1 MAEPAPVAAAPA
13 RLKVPPH
20 SNEAEQS
27 LLGGLMLD
35 EHAWDKIADKLGSGD
50 FYLPQHR
57 IIFEVMAD
65 LANTNK
71 PLDIVTLSGALSTRA
86 ILDRVG
92 GNAYLTELVD
102 ATIGTSN
109 LETYAEIVKERS
121 TLRQLIR
128 AANEITDIA
137 FLPEGRSSADVLD
150 EAEQRVFEIGEDRL
164 NESGPRI
171 VAPLVDAA
179 FQKIDELSKSR
190 NPITGLATGFDDLDG
205 KTSGFQDSDLII
217 IAARPSM
224 GKTALMVNIA
234 EHAVIA
240 DESDAGA
247 VLIFSMEQP
256 ADQLVMRMLSSLGR
270 IDQTAMRWG
279 NMRDEDWPRFNSA
292 RIQLREK
299 QLYIDD
305 TAALTPN
312 DLRARARR
320 IKREAGG
327 LKMIMVDYLQ
337 LMRPSRDQDNRTNEI
352 SEISRS
358 LKAIAKEMKC
368 PLVACSQLNRS
379 LESRNDKRPY
389 MSDLR
394 ESGAIE
400 QDADVILFIYRDE
413 VYNEETAD
421 KGIAEII
428 IGKQRNG
435 PVGTIK
441 AHLHAGTDPVRQPR
455 RERCLR
461 HPHAPARSSRLRPG
475 RRTAVMAKAKV
486 AFVCADCGAE
496 HNKWQGQCAA
506 CGEWNTL
513 REFILPKASQATGR
527 GQGRGRLLGHVAA
540 FGPADRDQHH
550 RPRAYPVRF
559 RGTRPCPSA
568 VASYRARWH

>member
-1 MAEPAPVAAAPA
+1 MAEPAPVAPAPA

-35 EHAWDKIADKLGSGD
+35 EHAWDKVADKLTSAD

-57 IIFEVMAD
+57 IIFGVMAE

-92 GNAYLTELVD
+92 GNPYLTELVD
-102 ATIGTSN
+102 ATLGTSN

-121 TLRQLIR
+121 TLRQLIH

-137 FLPEGRSSADVLD
+137 FLPEGRTSAEVLD

-171 VAPLVDAA
+171 VAPLVDEA
-179 FQKIDELSKSR
+179 FEKIDTLSKSR
-190 NPITGLATGFDDLDG
+190 NPITGLATGFKDLDG
-205 KTSGFQDSDLII
+205 KTAGFQNSDLII

-234 EHAVIA
+234 EHAVMA
-240 DESDAGA
+240 DDSDTGA

-256 ADQLVMRMLSSLGR
+256 SHQLVMRMLSSLGR
-270 IDQTAMRWG
+270 IDQTSMRWG
-279 NMRDEDWPRFNSA
+279 NMSDDDWPRFNSA

-299 QLYIDD
+299 PLYIDD

-320 IKREAGG
+320 VKREAGG
-327 LKMIMVDYLQ
+327 LRMIMVDYLQ

-358 LKAIAKEMKC
+358 LKAI
-368 PLVACSQLNRS
+368 
-379 LESRNDKRPY
+379 
-389 MSDLR
+389 
-394 ESGAIE
+394 
-400 QDADVILFIYRDE
+400 
-413 VYNEETAD
+413 
-421 KGIAEII
+421 
-428 IGKQRNG
+428 
-435 PVGTIK
+435 
-441 AHLHAGTDPVRQPR
+441 
-455 RERCLR
+455 
-461 HPHAPARSSRLRPG
+461 
-475 RRTAVMAKAKV
+475 
-486 AFVCADCGAE
+486 
-496 HNKWQGQCAA
+496 
-506 CGEWNTL
+506 
-513 REFILPKASQATGR
+513 
-527 GQGRGRLLGHVAA
+527 
-540 FGPADRDQHH
+540 
-550 RPRAYPVRF
+550 
-559 RGTRPCPSA
+559 
-568 VASYRARWH
+568 

>member
-1 MAEPAPVAAAPA
+1 MAEPAPVAPAPA

-35 EHAWDKIADKLGSGD
+35 EHAWDKVSDKLDPAD
-50 FYLPQHR
+50 FYLPQHK
-57 IIFEVMAD
+57 IVFEAMAE

-71 PLDIVTLSGALSTRA
+71 PLDIVTLSGALTTRG

-102 ATIGTSN
+102 ATLGTSN

-128 AANEITDIA
+128 AANDITDIA
-137 FLPEGRSSADVLD
+137 FLPEGRSSAEVLD

-164 NESGPRI
+164 NESGPQ
-171 VAPLVDAA
+171 LVDRLVDEA
-179 FQKIDELSKSR
+179 FEKIDALSKSR
-190 NPITGLATGFDDLDG
+190 NPITGLATGFSDLDG
-205 KTSGFQDSDLII
+205 KTAGFQNSDLII

-234 EHAVIA
+234 EHAVI
-240 DESDAGA
+240 SDGDDSGA

-270 IDQTAMRWG
+270 IDQTSMRWG
-279 NMRDEDWPRFNSA
+279 NMSDEDWPRFNSA

-299 QLYIDD
+299 PLYIDD

-320 IKREAGG
+320 VKREAGG
-327 LKMIMVDYLQ
+327 LRMIMVDYLQ
-337 LMRPSRDQDNRTNEI
+337 LMRPSREQDNRTNEI

-368 PLVACSQLNRS
+368 PVVACSQLNRS

-413 VYNEETAD
+413 VYNEQTED
-421 KGIAEII
+421 KGMAEII

-441 AHLHAGTDPVRQPR
+441 LTFTPELTRFDNHVDSDVYDTQMPP
-455 RERCLR
+455 
-461 HPHAPARSSRLRPG
+461 PRPG
-475 RRTAVMAKAKV
+475 V
-486 AFVCADCGAE
+486 D
-496 HNKWQGQCAA
+496 
-506 CGEWNTL
+506 
-513 REFILPKASQATGR
+513 
-527 GQGRGRLLGHVAA
+527 
-540 FGPADRDQHH
+540 
-550 RPRAYPVRF
+550 YPDDE
-559 RGTRPCPSA
+559 PP
-568 VASYRARWH
+568 

>member
-1 MAEPAPVAAAPA
+1 MAEPAPVAPAPA

-35 EHAWDKIADKLGSGD
+35 EHAWDKVADKLTSAD

-57 IIFEVMAD
+57 IIFGVMAE

-92 GNAYLTELVD
+92 GNPYLTELVD
-102 ATIGTSN
+102 ATLGTSN

-121 TLRQLIR
+121 TLRQLIH

-137 FLPEGRSSADVLD
+137 FLPEGRTSAEVLD

-171 VAPLVDAA
+171 VAPLVDEA
-179 FQKIDELSKSR
+179 FEKIDTLSKSR
-190 NPITGLATGFDDLDG
+190 NPITGLATGFKDLDG
-205 KTSGFQDSDLII
+205 KTAGFQNSDLII

-234 EHAVIA
+234 EHAVMA
-240 DESDAGA
+240 DDSDTGA

-256 ADQLVMRMLSSLGR
+256 SHQLVMRMLSSLGR
-270 IDQTAMRWG
+270 IDQTSMRWG
-279 NMRDEDWPRFNSA
+279 NMSDDDWPRFNSA

-299 QLYIDD
+299 PLYIDD

-320 IKREAGG
+320 VKREAGG
-327 LKMIMVDYLQ
+327 LRMIMVDYLQ

-413 VYNEETAD
+413 VYNEETQD
-421 KGIAEII
+421 KGVAEII

-435 PVGTIK
+435 PIGTIK
-441 AHLHAGTDPVRQPR
+441 LTFTPELTRFD
-455 RERCLR
+455 
-461 HPHAPARSSRLRPG
+461 
-475 RRTAVMAKAKV
+475 
-486 AFVCADCGAE
+486 
-496 HNKWQGQCAA
+496 N
-506 CGEWNTL
+506 
-513 REFILPKASQATGR
+513 
-527 GQGRGRLLGHVAA
+527 HVASDVYDTSLPVPA
-540 FGPADRDQHH
+540 PGADYGPD
-550 RPRAYPVRF
+550 PEP
-559 RGTRPCPSA
+559 P
-568 VASYRARWH
+568 

>member
-1 MAEPAPVAAAPA
+1 MAEPASVAPAPA

-35 EHAWDKIADKLGSGD
+35 EHAWDKVADKLSSAD

-57 IIFEVMAD
+57 IIFGVMAD

-92 GNAYLTELVD
+92 GNPYLTELVD
-102 ATIGTSN
+102 ATLGTSN

-121 TLRQLIR
+121 TLRRLIN

-137 FLPEGRSSADVLD
+137 FLPEGRSSAEVLD

-164 NESGPRI
+164 NESGPRSI
-171 VAPLVDAA
+171 APLVAEAA
-179 FQKIDELSKSR
+179 DRIDYLSKTL
-190 NPITGLATGFDDLDG
+190 NPITGLASGFPDLDEL
-205 KTSGFQDSDLII
+205 TAGFQRSDLII

-224 GKTALMVNIA
+224 GKTALMVNLA
-234 EHAVIA
+234 ENAVMA
-240 DESDAGA
+240 GDDTSGA
-247 VLIFSMEQP
+247 VLIFSLEQP
-256 ADQLVMRMLSSLGR
+256 ADQLVVRMLSSLGS
-270 IDQTAMRWG
+270 INQTAMRTG
-279 NMRDEDWPRFNSA
+279 NLSPEDWSRFPSA
-292 RIQLREK
+292 VDQLNNK
-299 QLYIDD
+299 PLYIDD

-320 IKREAGG
+320 VKREAGD

-337 LMRPSRDQDNRTNEI
+337 LMRPSRDQENRTNEI

-358 LKAIAKEMKC
+358 LKAIAKEMAC
-368 PLVACSQLNRS
+368 PLIACSQLNRS
-379 LESRNDKRPY
+379 VESRNDKRPH

-413 VYNEETAD
+413 VYNKD
-421 KGIAEII
+421 DDDNKGVAEII

-435 PVGTIK
+435 PIGTIK
-441 AHLHAGTDPVRQPR
+441 LSFSPELT
-455 RERCLR
+455 
-461 HPHAPARSSRLRPG
+461 
-475 RRTAVMAKAKV
+475 
-486 AFVCADCGAE
+486 
-496 HNKWQGQCAA
+496 
-506 CGEWNTL
+506 
-513 REFILPKASQATGR
+513 
-527 GQGRGRLLGHVAA
+527 
-540 FGPADRDQHH
+540 
-550 RPRAYPVRF
+550 RF
-559 RGTRPCPSA
+559 RSHIESDRIPVGNGAPVHRGPDDAPP
-568 VASYRARWH
+568 

>member
-1 MAEPAPVAAAPA
+1 MAEPAPVAPAPA

-35 EHAWDKIADKLGSGD
+35 EHAWDKVSDKLDPAD
-50 FYLPQHR
+50 FYLPQHK
-57 IIFEVMAD
+57 IVFEAMTE

-71 PLDIVTLSGALSTRA
+71 PLDIVTLSGALTTRG

-102 ATIGTSN
+102 ATLGTSN

-128 AANEITDIA
+128 AANDITDIA
-137 FLPEGRSSADVLD
+137 FLPEGRSSAEVLD

-164 NESGPRI
+164 NESGPQ
-171 VAPLVDAA
+171 LVDRLVDEA
-179 FQKIDELSKSR
+179 FERIDALSKSR
-190 NPITGLATGFDDLDG
+190 NPITGLATGFTDLDG
-205 KTSGFQDSDLII
+205 KTAGFQNSDLII

-234 EHAVIA
+234 EHAVI
-240 DESDAGA
+240 SDADDSGA

-270 IDQTAMRWG
+270 IDQTSMRWG
-279 NMRDEDWPRFNSA
+279 NMSDEDWPRFNSA

-299 QLYIDD
+299 PLYIDD

-320 IKREAGG
+320 VKREAGG
-327 LKMIMVDYLQ
+327 LRMIMVDYLQ
-337 LMRPSRDQDNRTNEI
+337 LMRPSREQDNRTNEI

-368 PLVACSQLNRS
+368 PVVACSQLNRS

-413 VYNEETAD
+413 VYNEQTED
-421 KGIAEII
+421 KGMAEII

-441 AHLHAGTDPVRQPR
+441 LTFTPELTRFDNHVDSDVYDTQMPP
-455 RERCLR
+455 
-461 HPHAPARSSRLRPG
+461 PRPG
-475 RRTAVMAKAKV
+475 VD
-486 AFVCADCGAE
+486 FPDDE
-496 HNKWQGQCAA
+496 
-506 CGEWNTL
+506 
-513 REFILPKASQATGR
+513 P
-527 GQGRGRLLGHVAA
+527 
-540 FGPADRDQHH
+540 P
-550 RPRAYPVRF
+550 
-559 RGTRPCPSA
+559 
-568 VASYRARWH
+568 

>member
-1 MAEPAPVAAAPA
+1 MAEPAPVAPAPV

-35 EHAWDKIADKLGSGD
+35 EHAWDKVADKLGPAD

-92 GNAYLTELVD
+92 GNPYLTELVD
-102 ATIGTSN
+102 ATLGTSN

-121 TLRQLIR
+121 TLRQLIH

-137 FLPEGRSSADVLD
+137 FLPEGRSSAEVLD
-150 EAEQRVFEIGEDRL
+150 AAEQRVFEIGEDRL

-171 VAPLVDAA
+171 VAPLVDEA
-179 FQKIDELSKSR
+179 FEKIDALSKSR
-190 NPITGLATGFDDLDG
+190 NPITGLATGFNDLDG
-205 KTSGFQDSDLII
+205 KTAGFQDSDLVI
-217 IAARPSM
+217 IAARPAM

-234 EHAVIA
+234 EHAVVA
-240 DESDAGA
+240 DQTEGA

-270 IDQTAMRWG
+270 IDQTSMRWG
-279 NMRDEDWPRFNSA
+279 NMSDDDWPRFNSA

-299 QLYIDD
+299 PLYIDD

-320 IKREAGG
+320 VKREAGG
-327 LKMIMVDYLQ
+327 LRMIMVDYLQ
-337 LMRPSRDQDNRTNEI
+337 LMRPSREQDNRTNEI

-400 QDADVILFIYRDE
+400 QDADLILFIYRDE
-413 VYNEETAD
+413 VYNEQTED
-421 KGIAEII
+421 KGVAEII

-441 AHLHAGTDPVRQPR
+441 LTFTPELTRFDNHVDSEVYDISMPPPGPVDDDYGRDD
-455 RERCLR
+455 E
-461 HPHAPARSSRLRPG
+461 SR
-475 RRTAVMAKAKV
+475 
-486 AFVCADCGAE
+486 
-496 HNKWQGQCAA
+496 
-506 CGEWNTL
+506 
-513 REFILPKASQATGR
+513 
-527 GQGRGRLLGHVAA
+527 
-540 FGPADRDQHH
+540 
-550 RPRAYPVRF
+550 
-559 RGTRPCPSA
+559 
-568 VASYRARWH
+568 

>member
-1 MAEPAPVAAAPA
+1 MAEPVPIAPAPA

-35 EHAWDKIADKLGSGD
+35 EHAWDKVADKLGPAD

-71 PLDIVTLSGALSTRA
+71 PLDIVTLSGALTTRA
-86 ILDRVG
+86 ILERVG
-92 GNAYLTELVD
+92 GNPYLTELVD
-102 ATIGTSN
+102 ATLGTSN

-121 TLRQLIR
+121 TLRRLIH

-137 FLPEGRSSADVLD
+137 FLPEGRSSAEVLD
-150 EAEQRVFEIGEDRL
+150 AAEQRVFEIGEDRL

-171 VAPLVDAA
+171 IAPLVDEA
-179 FQKIDELSKSR
+179 FEKIDALSTSR
-190 NPITGLATGFDDLDG
+190 NPITGLATGFNDLDG

-217 IAARPSM
+217 IAARPAM

-234 EHAVIA
+234 EHAVMA
-240 DESDAGA
+240 DHADDGA

-270 IDQTAMRWG
+270 IDQTSMRWG
-279 NMRDEDWPRFNSA
+279 NMSDEDWPRFNSA

-299 QLYIDD
+299 PLYIDD

-320 IKREAGG
+320 VKREAGG
-327 LKMIMVDYLQ
+327 LRMIMVDYLQ
-337 LMRPSRDQDNRTNEI
+337 LMRPSREQDNRTNEI

-358 LKAIAKEMKC
+358 LQAIAKEMKC

-413 VYNEETAD
+413 VYNEQTDD
-421 KGIAEII
+421 KGLAEII
-428 IGKQRNG
+428 IGKQRNESTM
-435 PVGTIK
+435 PW
-441 AHLHAGTDPVRQPR
+441 
-455 RERCLR
+455 
-461 HPHAPARSSRLRPG
+461 S
-475 RRTAVMAKAKV
+475 
-486 AFVCADCGAE
+486 
-496 HNKWQGQCAA
+496 
-506 CGEWNTL
+506 
-513 REFILPKASQATGR
+513 
-527 GQGRGRLLGHVAA
+527 
-540 FGPADRDQHH
+540 
-550 RPRAYPVRF
+550 
-559 RGTRPCPSA
+559 
-568 VASYRARWH
+568 